1 MGMSSDILSQDE
13 IDTLIL
19 RTNTDDIDPA
29 ILLKMSSLVTP
40 EMVATV
46 KTMLKRYYY
55 ALTHCDIEKQRLE
68 KNNLRQAAFKVW
80 LYRNGF
86 ADKFDYVKFI
96 NKEVKKRGLGWKLC
110 TR

>member
-1 MGMSSDILSQDE
+1 M
-13 IDTLIL
+13 
-19 RTNTDDIDPA
+19 
-29 ILLKMSSLVTP
+29 VTP

-55 ALTHCDIEKQRLE
+55 ALTHCDIDAQRMA
-68 KNNLRQAAFKVW
+68 KDNLRQAAFKVW

-86 ADKFDYVKFI
+86 VNKFDYVKFI
-96 NKEVKKRGLGWKLC
+96 NKEVKKRGLGWKLR

>member
-1 MGMSSDILSQDE
+1 MSGDILSQDE
-13 IDTLIL
+13 IDALIL

-29 ILLKMSSLVTP
+29 ILCRISSLVTP

-55 ALTHCDIEKQRLE
+55 ALTHCALEEQRRA
-68 KNNLRQAAFKVW
+68 KDNLRQAAFKVW

-86 ADKFDYVKFI
+86 VNKFDYVKFV
-96 NKEVKKRGLGWKLC
+96 NRELKKRGIGWRLN

>member
-1 MGMSSDILSQDE
+1 MSSDILSQDE
-13 IDTLIL
+13 IDDLIN
-19 RTNTDDIDPA
+19 RTNEIDPT
-29 ILLKMSSLVTP
+29 IISRLSNLVKP
-40 EMVATV
+40 QMVATV

-55 ALTHCDIEKQRLE
+55 ALTHCDIESQRRA

-86 ADKFDYVKFI
+86 VNKSDYVKFI
-96 NKEVKKRGLGWKLC
+96 NNEVKKRGLGWRLN

>member
-1 MGMSSDILSQDE
+1 MSGDILSQDE
-13 IDTLIL
+13 IDDLVR
-19 RTNTDDIDPA
+19 RTDSNDIDPA
-29 ILLKMSSLVTP
+29 ILFRISNLVTP

-55 ALTHCDIEKQRLE
+55 ALTHCAIEEQRFAKE
-68 KNNLRQAAFKVW
+68 NLRQAAFKVW

-86 ADKFDYVKFI
+86 VNKFDYVRFI
-96 NKEVKKRGLGWKLC
+96 NNEVKKRGLGWKLC

>member
-1 MGMSSDILSQDE
+1 MSSDILSQDE
-13 IDTLIL
+13 IDALIL
-19 RTNTDDIDPA
+19 RTNTNDIDPA
-29 ILLKMSSLVTP
+29 ILYRISSLVTP

-55 ALTHCDIEKQRLE
+55 ALTHCNITEQRLA

-86 ADKFDYVKFI
+86 VNKFDYVKFI

-110 TR
+110 TL